1 MKLKNLIAPGSLKN
15 LQSSPI
21 VTNYAL
27 YNNFF
32 YTQLV
37 SFFVPQKNV
46 ITFTMILKLFFFFF
60 SIKISRSFSDFFWLL
75 SLSSSERF

>member
-1 MKLKNLIAPGSLKN
+1 MKLKNLIVPGSLKN

-27 YNNFF
+27 YNNFS

-37 SFFVPQKNV
+37 SFFVPEKDV
-46 ITFTMILKLFFFFF
+46 IIFTMLQKLFFFFF
-60 SIKISRSFSDFFWLL
+60 SIIISIPFSGFFWLL